1 MSEHGNVFPE
11 QIDADE
17 KDYLYIKRSGVLQAG
32 KGLFSSIPIF
42 KNEIVAVY
50 RGEILSKTEA
60 DIRAKKG
67 LDAFFII
74 MPTGSVLDSNNT
86 VCFAKFAN
94 DALGFSASKFK
105 NNSTIVLDSKNQI
118 CLVAMQKIKANQ
130 EIFCSYGKAY
140 WNNFNKNSN

>member
-1 MSEHGNVFPE
+1 MSDYNNVFPE

-17 KDYLYIKRSGVLQAG
+17 KDYLYIKRSGITNAG
-32 KGLFSSIPIF
+32 KGLFSSIPVY

-50 RGEILSKTEA
+50 RGEILSKSEA
-60 DIRAKKG
+60 TSRAKKG

-118 CLVAMQKIKANQ
+118 CLVAIQKIKANQ